1 MDRITLRELIRTGEN
16 ARVEFKQDAIR
27 PEQLAREMV
36 ALLNEQGGHILLGV
50 ADDGTVTGLMRDARE
65 AEEWVMEIGR
75 THVRPSTVPV
85 WNIVNWDEGILVG
98 VVSLPMYAP
107 DKPYKAKVRRS
118 SAWVTLVRTGSTVRD
133 ATNREEMRLYQQSGQ
148 LKYERNPVIGSSW
161 HELDRVRLE
170 NYFKDIRRQD
180 CPASDDHEAW
190 TRLLVNTGLLV
201 KREGLTVPH
210 IGSMLLFGSRPHFF
224 LSQTG
229 INASAY
235 AGLQKEYDARARA
248 SLKDPIVSLYAAP
261 EEGRGLLFQEGSST
275 FSDYVSLPHIG
286 VIEQAMDFVRRNTDM
301 QAYIDRSGQR
311 QERWSYPD
319 AVVREAVVNAVVH
332 RDYTYAEQDIELT
345 IYADRLEIISPGRL
359 PNAMT
364 VEKMR
369 AGHRTARNELILNV
383 LRDYRYVEAAGLGVP
398 RKIIAGMRNHN
409 GTEPDLIEEDDRF
422 IVRLWQAP
430 HDR

>member
-1 MDRITLRELIRTGEN
+1 MDRIALQELIRAGEN

-27 PEQLAREMV
+27 PEQLAREMA
-36 ALLNEQGGHILLGV
+36 ALLNAQGGHILLGV
-50 ADDGTVTGLMRDARE
+50 ADDGTVTGLRRDVRTV
-65 AEEWVMEIGR
+65 EEWVMETGR
-75 THVRPSTVPV
+75 THIQPSTVPV
-85 WNIVNWDEGILVG
+85 WNVVNWDEDILVG
-98 VVSLPMYAP
+98 VISLPIYAP
-107 DKPYKAKVRRS
+107 DKPYKARRG

-148 LKYERNPVIGSSW
+148 LKYEYNPVIGSSW
-161 HELDRVRLE
+161 HDLDRARLE
-170 NYFKDIRRQD
+170 NYFRDMRGQD
-180 CPASDDHEAW
+180 CPASDDHETW

-201 KREGLTVPH
+201 EMEGSTVPN

-229 INASAY
+229 INAAAY
-235 AGLQKEYDARARA
+235 TGLQKEYGAQARA
-248 SLKDPIVSLYAAP
+248 SLKAPLVSLYAPP
-261 EEGRGLLFQEGSST
+261 EEGTAPSFQEGNST
-275 FSDYVSLPHIG
+275 FSDYASFLRIG
-286 VIEQAMDFVRRNTDM
+286 VIEQALDFVRRNTDM
-301 QAYIDRSGQR
+301 RSYIGRSGQR
-311 QERWSYPD
+311 QERWPYPND
-319 AVVREAVVNAVVH
+319 IVREAVVNAVAH

-345 IYADRLEIISPGRL
+345 LYADRLEIISPGRL

-398 RKIIAGMRNHN
+398 RKIIAGMRDHN

>member
-1 MDRITLRELIRTGEN
+1 MDRITLQELIREGEN
-16 ARVEFKQDAIR
+16 ARVEFKRDDIR
-27 PEQLAREMV
+27 PEQLAKEMV
-36 ALLNEQGGHILLGV
+36 ALLNARGGHIILGV
-50 ADDGTVTGLMRDARE
+50 EDDGTVAGLTRGAQK
-65 AEEWVMEIGR
+65 AEEWVMETGR
-75 THVRPSTVPV
+75 THVQPSTAPA
-85 WNIVNWDEGILVG
+85 WNVVNWDEDILVG
-98 VVSLPMYAP
+98 IISLPMHAP
-107 DKPYKAKVRRS
+107 DKSYKARRG

-148 LKYERNPVIGSSW
+148 LKYERKPVIGSSW
-161 HELDRVRLE
+161 RDLDRARLE
-170 NYFKDIRRQD
+170 NYFKDMRRQD
-180 CPASDDHEAW
+180 CPASNDHEDW
-190 TRLLVNTGLLV
+190 TRWLVNTGLLV
-201 KREGLTVPH
+201 EMEGLTVPNTN

-235 AGLQKEYDARARA
+235 TGLQKEYDARARA
-248 SLKDPIVSLYAAP
+248 SLKAPIVSLYAVP
-261 EEGRGLLFQEGSST
+261 EEGIAPSFQEGSST
-275 FSDYVSLPHIG
+275 FSDYVSLPHTG
-286 VIEQAMDFVRRNTDM
+286 VIEQALDFVRRNTDM

-319 AVVREAVVNAVVH
+319 DAVREAVVNAVAH
-332 RDYTYAEQDIELT
+332 RDYAYAEQDIELT
-345 IYADRLEIISPGRL
+345 LYADRLEIISPGRL

-369 AGHRTARNELILNV
+369 AGHRTTRNELILNV

-430 HDR
+430 HDQ

>member
-1 MDRITLRELIRTGEN
+1 MDRITLQELLREGEN
-16 ARVEFKQDAIR
+16 ARVEFKRDDIR

-36 ALLNEQGGHILLGV
+36 ALLNARGGHIVLGV
-50 ADDGTVTGLMRDARE
+50 EDDGTVAGLTRGAQK
-65 AEEWVMEIGR
+65 AEEWVMETGR
-75 THVRPSTVPV
+75 MHVQPSTAPV
-85 WNIVNWDEGILVG
+85 WNVVNWDEDALVG
-98 VVSLPMYAP
+98 VISLRMYAP
-107 DKPYKAKVRRS
+107 DKPYKARRG

-133 ATNREEMRLYQQSGQ
+133 ATNREELRLYQQSGQ
-148 LKYERNPVIGSSW
+148 LKYDRNPVIGSSW
-161 HELDRVRLE
+161 QNLDRVRLE
-170 NYFKDIRRQD
+170 NYFRVVRGQS
-180 CPASDDHEAW
+180 CPASDDREAW

-201 KREGLTVPH
+201 EIEDLTAPN

-229 INASAY
+229 INAAAY
-235 AGLQKEYDARARA
+235 TGLQKEYDARARA
-248 SLKDPIVSLYAAP
+248 SLKVPIVSLFAVP
-261 EEGRGLLFQEGSST
+261 EEGTAPSFQEGIST
-275 FSDYVSLPHIG
+275 FSDYVSLSHPG
-286 VIEQAMDFVRRNTDM
+286 VIEQALDFVRRNTDM
-301 QAYIDRSGQR
+301 QAYLDRSGRR
-311 QERWSYPD
+311 QERWPYPYG
-319 AVVREAVVNAVVH
+319 AVREAVVNAVAH
-332 RDYTYAEQDIELT
+332 RDYAYAEQDIELT
-345 IYADRLEIISPGRL
+345 LYADRLEIISPGRL

-398 RKIIAGMRNHN
+398 RKIIAGMRDHN